1 MNFNKTKA
9 LNSLVLCVSFLF
21 FFWFSNVAQ
30 ATWPVTAVNPETGEV
45 GIAGASCT
53 YSVWGIAGLAPGKG
67 VIAAQAMSNKNAR
80 RLGVK
85 MLLEGA
91 SPTEVIEAI
100 TDSKFDPTFSTQQ
113 YGVAA
118 LGFENETRSY
128 TGANVH
134 DVKADTQGYG
144 VSVQGNILP
153 NEDVVIETMKAFVNS
168 LKNGKLSFADCLM
181 AALEAGAAAGGDRRC
196 GKQKARSAF
205 IFVANPDDNSS
216 SPYLNLKIKTYFA
229 NPINVLRK
237 MYDEWK
243 LKTGRND

>member
-1 MNFNKTKA
+1 
-9 LNSLVLCVSFLF
+9 V
-21 FFWFSNVAQ
+21 Q
-30 ATWPVTAVNPETGEV
+30 
-45 GIAGASCT
+45 
-53 YSVWGIAGLAPGKG
+53 
-67 VIAAQAMSNKNAR
+67 
-80 RLGVK
+80 LGVK

-118 LGFENETRSY
+118 FGFENETRSY

-144 VSVQGNILP
+144 VIVQGNILP
-153 NEDVVIETMKAFVNS
+153 NEDVVIETMKAFENS

-181 AALEAGAAAGGDRRC
+181 AALEAGAAAGVDRRC

-205 IFVANPDDNSS
+205 IFVANPDDTSS